1 MRKANDRKAK
11 TELIKSKIDYR
22 DVERI
27 FDDVIDEELK
37 SGVVMSLVNF
47 SMLCVIVVSGY
58 LWFKLNKAENFWDTP
73 ITAKSFWLSK
83 SFKSNPYI
91 LKLLFL
97 RILYT
102 FKQKFIS

>member
-1 MRKANDRKAK
+1 VRKANDRKAK

-58 LWFKLNKAENFWDTP
+58 LWFKLNKAENF
-73 ITAKSFWLSK
+73 
-83 SFKSNPYI
+83 
-91 LKLLFL
+91 
-97 RILYT
+97 
-102 FKQKFIS
+102 